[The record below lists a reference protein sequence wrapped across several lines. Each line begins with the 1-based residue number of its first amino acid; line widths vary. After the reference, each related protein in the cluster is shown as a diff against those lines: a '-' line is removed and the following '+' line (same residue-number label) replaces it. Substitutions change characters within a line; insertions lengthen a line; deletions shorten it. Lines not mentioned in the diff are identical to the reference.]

1 MTGARLALCAAWP
14 AFADATERSNRQAL
28 SPLEGVP
35 DLLLVAALPAAAE
48 ELLFRG
54 ALIPAVY
61 PDWYA
66 ALRCGDQGV
75 VSEAEEMR
83 E

>member
-14 AFADATERSNRQAL
+14 DFAAATERSNRQAL
-28 SPLEGVP
+28 SPLEGLP

-54 ALIPAVY
+54 RSSRLSTPTGALLQ
-61 PDWYA
+61 
-66 ALRCGDQGV
+66 LRG
-75 VSEAEEMR
+75 
-83 E
+83 